1 LQVVTRFC
9 LLLTLLAA
17 AVSAQELTA
26 NDPLDR
32 GEPSDKAPAP
42 DKANAPGGAPEGA
55 SAKGKASGPPL
66 STSAESIC
74 LLVEAA
80 ARANGIPVEFF
91 ARVIWQESR
100 FRADEVGPL
109 TRSGDRAEGI
119 AQFMPRTAEER
130 RLLDPFDPVQA
141 LPKSAEFLREL
152 RDQFGNL
159 GLAAAAYNAGPQ
171 RVRDWMAGK
180 RAIPAE
186 TRHYVSAVTGRSIDE
201 WLPARNVEP
210 AYDRSDRPA
219 SNCLQLIALL
229 KQQPNQFVGA
239 LMRRVELGVGSP
251 WGVQLSASF
260 SRDQALSMFE
270 GVAKRYSG
278 ILKGNDPMI
287 VRSIFRSRGTH
298 PFYQV
303 RIGEPTRADADAL
316 CARIQHAGGPCLV
329 LRNLPGAT

>member
-1 LQVVTRFC
+1 VQVVTRFC

-32 GEPSDKAPAP
+32 GEPSDMGS
-42 DKANAPGGAPEGA
+42 DKATAPGGAPEGA
-55 SAKGKASGPPL
+55 SAQGKASGPPL

-119 AQFMPRTAEER
+119 AQFMPRTAQER

-201 WLPARNVEP
+201 WLPARNVES
-210 AYDRSDRPA
+210 AHDRSDRQA